1 MLDQMNRLNFSPEQ
15 MEYINTLNKVQTKVL
30 SQEDPQVV
38 AQAEDEAEVEG
49 EGKKKKKPIDKV
61 EKDQQPADND
71 DDEKLADNHR
81 KMSKIELKKEEIR
94 KLEDTH

>member
-38 AQAEDEAEVEG
+38 AQAEEESEAEG
-49 EGKKKKKPIDKV
+49 
-61 EKDQQPADND
+61 
-71 DDEKLADNHR
+71 
-81 KMSKIELKKEEIR
+81 
-94 KLEDTH
+94 